1 MAATVDQSFI
11 SQFSDNIHM
20 LLEQKG
26 SKLRKHVPVEMA
38 NGEKHFFER
47 LGNFTASEVTGRL
60 AVSNLQD
67 PAHSRR
73 MATVKR
79 YEASTYLDDI
89 DKFKLLIDPT
99 SDYAVKLANAHG
111 KNFDQVVINDAI
123 LGTAATGKD
132 GSGSQAFDTSNQQIA
147 HGSAGLTV
155 AKFNQA
161 LRILQSNEV
170 DLDADE
176 LVLMTGA
183 RGIEDLLGDSTNQ
196 LTSFDFQN
204 RKVLADGGQMMFR
217 GVPIVHTERINDE
230 TAGTTFRA
238 ILMSKD
244 AVKVAMAHDLEVKIA
259 ERPDLN
265 FAMQISTYMMFGA
278 VRMEEGRVVDILYQ

>member
-1 MAATVDQSFI
+1 MAATVDTSFI
-11 SQFSDNIHM
+11 SQFSDNLHM

-26 SKLRKHVPVEMA
+26 SKLRKYLSVEQA

-47 LGNFTASEVTGRL
+47 LGSFTASEVVGRL
-60 AVSNLQD
+60 ATTDLQD

-73 MATVKR
+73 MATVRR
-79 YEASTYLDDI
+79 YHASTYLDDI
-89 DKFKLLIDPT
+89 DKVKLLIDPA

-111 KNFDQVVINDAI
+111 RNFDEVIINDVI

-132 GSGSQAFDTSNQQIA
+132 GSGSQAFDTANQQIA

-170 DLDADE
+170 DIDADE
-176 LVLMTGA
+176 LVLMVGS
-183 RGIEDLLGDSTNQ
+183 RGIEDLFGDSTNQ
-196 LTSFDFQN
+196 MTSFDFQG
-204 RKVLADGGQMMFR
+204 RKPLSEGGQLSFR
-217 GVPIVHTERINDE
+217 GVPVVHTERINDE
-230 TAGTTFRA
+230 TADTTYRA

-244 AVKVAMAHDLEVKIA
+244 AVKVAMSHDLQVKVA

-265 FAMQISTYMMFGA
+265 FAQQISTYMMFGG
-278 VRMEEGRVVDILYQ
+278 VRMEESRVVDILYQ